1 MWNSELHLR
10 GSNYYRTYYKE
21 LELKTDIYDKNNCR
35 LWYKEVQNEQN

>member
-1 MWNSELHLR
+1 MEFR
-10 GSNYYRTYYKE
+10 ITFEREDYYRTYYKD